1 MICCF
6 SNYFKVFA
14 HFSLFKGN
22 RHGVLLDR
30 HICLYSIPDSVSIL
44 LVCNLFLRLK
54 SSSNSKVIEHT
65 IRRSEGTPFIK
76 SFMNFKK
83 YVFIKISPKYIRI
96 LIFSRFRANIR
107 PCPHDISLL
116 QLASPVPSEHSAQF
130 LPPCEDKAPIGVV
143 LGASGMGTTS
153 ILHKTQESTF
163 SIS

>member
-1 MICCF
+1 MKRTDFKIFFFANFNIVIILLEIIGNSMICCF

-14 HFSLFKGN
+14 NFSLFKGN

-76 SFMNFKK
+76 SFMSFKK
-83 YVFIKISPKYIRI
+83 YVSSKFPQNISEFYSFPD
-96 LIFSRFRANIR
+96 FVQTSDHA
-107 PCPHDISLL
+107 PTT
-116 QLASPVPSEHSAQF
+116 F
-130 LPPCEDKAPIGVV
+130 LCCN
-143 LGASGMGTTS
+143 
-153 ILHKTQESTF
+153 
-163 SIS
+163 